1 MNPDVPTDDSA
12 SDATRSE
19 PLFRPLRLGV
29 QTIGFVG
36 GAALIFWC
44 AWIAF
49 TRADWTVL
57 ESASPSMIAIVV
69 VCSGISMLANGAI
82 FWLAGRPLASMRCWE
97 MQSVNACASVLNYAP
112 IRLGAIARIAY
123 ARRTSR
129 MTVGGMVAWFTFI
142 GLGVVAVAMLGALCA
157 WLLPG
162 GIAATIAV
170 WLALCLGAGL
180 ALRSAARR
188 IDWRRVRSLRALLE
202 DPGALWGAGVLR
214 VVDQLAWTGRM
225 AAAASL
231 LGLAIDAR
239 TALLLATV
247 AILVSLN
254 PLGRFGYREVAV
266 AWLASTVASGDLD
279 PRGIEAVFFQLAIV
293 ESIGEAIVT
302 IPAGGLGSIWCLKR
316 LFGRSGGG
324 AD

>member
-1 MNPDVPTDDSA
+1 VN
-12 SDATRSE
+12 DAKRGIDPAAAPTRSE
-19 PLFRPLRLGV
+19 PLFRPLRLAV
-29 QTIGFVG
+29 QAVGFVG
-36 GAALIFWC
+36 GAGLIVWC

-49 TRADWTVL
+49 TRADWSVL
-57 ESASPSMIAIVV
+57 ASASPAVVAIVV
-69 VCSGISMLANGAI
+69 ACSAVSMLANGAI
-82 FWLAGRPLASMRCWE
+82 FWLAGRPLAPMGGLE

-123 ARRTSR
+123 ARRISG
-129 MTVGGMVAWFTFI
+129 MTVGGMAAWFTFI
-142 GLGVVAVAMLGALCA
+142 GLGVAAVAMLGAACA
-157 WLLPG
+157 WLVPG
-162 GIAATIAV
+162 GIAAAIAV
-170 WLALCLGAGL
+170 WLTLCVVAGF
-180 ALRSAARR
+180 ALRWAARR
-188 IDWRRVRSLRALLE
+188 IDWRRVRSLRALVE
-202 DPGALWGAGVLR
+202 DPGALWAAGALR

-254 PLGRFGYREVAV
+254 PLGRFGYREAAV
-266 AWLASTVASGDLD
+266 AWLASTVASGELD